1 VAALSPVLNFDEES
15 TMSKYLILCVDDERE
30 VLDSVIQDLDC
41 FEEHFLL
48 EAAESVDEAKQII
61 EDAERE
67 DVKLALILCD
77 HIMPDQTGI
86 SFLIELN
93 QQAATQVTRKVLL
106 TGQAGLEDT
115 VEAINHS
122 SLHFYIAKPWR
133 GDELRDIITQ
143 QLTQYM
149 IENEPQLMPWA
160 TILDPERIFAAIAK
174 NRLEF
179 GE

>member
-1 VAALSPVLNFDEES
+1 MN
-15 TMSKYLILCVDDERE
+15 KYLILCVDDERE

-48 EAAESVDEAKQII
+48 EAAESVQEAKQII
-61 EDAERE
+61 QEAHADE
-67 DVKLALILCD
+67 VPLALILCD
-77 HIMPDQTGI
+77 HIMPEQTGI

-93 QQAATQVTRKVLL
+93 EDEQTQKTKKLLL

-115 VEAINHS
+115 VDAINHS
-122 SLHFYIAKPWR
+122 SLDFYIAKPWL
-133 GDELRDIITQ
+133 GDELRAIIKS

-149 IENEPQLMPWA
+149 IDNEPELMPWA
-160 TILDPERIFAAIAK
+160 SVLDTEKVFDAIAK
-174 NRLEF
+174 NRLSF

>member
-1 VAALSPVLNFDEES
+1 
-15 TMSKYLILCVDDERE
+15 MSKYLILCVDDERE
-30 VLDSVIQDLDC
+30 VLDSVVQDLDE
-41 FEEHFLL
+41 FEEHFSL
-48 EAAESVDEAKQII
+48 EAAESVQEAKQII
-61 EDAERE
+61 EDAER
-67 DVKLALILCD
+67 DGIKLALILCD
-77 HIMPDQTGI
+77 HIMPEQTGI

-93 QQAATQVTRKVLL
+93 EQASTQATRKLLL

-133 GDELRDIITQ
+133 GEELRNVIKE

-149 IENEPQLMPWA
+149 IENEPELMPWA
-160 TILDPERIFAAIAK
+160 SVLNTEKIFEEMAK
-174 NRLEF
+174 NRLNY

>member
-1 VAALSPVLNFDEES
+1 MN
-15 TMSKYLILCVDDERE
+15 KYLILCVDDERE

-41 FEEHFLL
+41 FEEHFIL
-48 EAAESVDEAKQII
+48 EPAESVKEAKDII
-61 EDAERE
+61 HEAQQE

-77 HIMPDQTGI
+77 HIMPEQTGI
-86 SFLIELN
+86 QFLIELN
-93 QQAATQVTRKVLL
+93 DDPQTQATRKLLL

-122 SLHFYIAKPWR
+122 SLDFYIAKPWR
-133 GDELRDIITQ
+133 GDELRKVIKD
-143 QLTQYM
+143 QLTTY
-149 IENEPQLMPWA
+149 IIDNESNLMPWA
-160 TILDPERIFAAIAK
+160 SDLDTERVFEAMAK

>member
-1 VAALSPVLNFDEES
+1 
-15 TMSKYLILCVDDERE
+15 MSKYLILCVDDERE

-48 EAAESVDEAKQII
+48 EAAESVQEAKEII
-61 EDAERE
+61 ADSEQNET
-67 DVKLALILCD
+67 KLALILCD

-93 QQAATQVTRKVLL
+93 QQESTKPTRKLLL

-115 VEAINHS
+115 VEAVNHS
-122 SLHFYIAKPWR
+122 SLDFYIAKPWV
-133 GDELRDIITQ
+133 GDELREVVKE
-143 QLTQYM
+143 QLTDYM
-149 IENEPQLMPWA
+149 IENEPDLMPWA
-160 TILDPERIFAAIAK
+160 SSLNTEKIFNAVAEK
-174 NRLEF
+174 RTSF

>member
-1 VAALSPVLNFDEES
+1 MN
-15 TMSKYLILCVDDERE
+15 KYLILCVDDERE

-41 FEEHFLL
+41 FEEHFIL
-48 EAAESVDEAKQII
+48 EPAESVKEAKELIL
-61 EDAERE
+61 ESHNEG
-67 DVKLALILCD
+67 VKLALILCD

-86 SFLIELN
+86 QFLIELN
-93 QQAATQVTRKVLL
+93 EQPSTQATRKLLL

-122 SLHFYIAKPWR
+122 SLDFYIAKPWR
-133 GDELRDIITQ
+133 GDELRKVVKD
-143 QLTQYM
+143 QLTTYM
-149 IENEPQLMPWA
+149 IANETNLMPWA
-160 TILDPERIFAAIAK
+160 SALDTERVFDAMAK